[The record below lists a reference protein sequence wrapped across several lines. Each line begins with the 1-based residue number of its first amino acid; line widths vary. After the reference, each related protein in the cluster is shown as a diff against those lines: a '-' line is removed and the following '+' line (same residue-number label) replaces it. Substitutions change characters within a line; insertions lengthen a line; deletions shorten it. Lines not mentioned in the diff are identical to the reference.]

1 MAVFVLLGLVS
12 ACRPAG
18 YALLQSQPHTFARNT
33 VPEPEPAP
41 VQPLSPVAL
50 STVRPD
56 SVVVPPAPSLVIQP
70 AARHLQNPDHSTQ
83 KPRKVWLQQTGLL
96 SPVET
101 GYVREKPVMTGKRR
115 TPVLAHGAFAGSA
128 VSYLA
133 STLSTPG
140 GWIWVVVTT
149 LPLLSALIGVAGLTK
164 IQKNREQYSGKAW
177 AISAILLGTGVI
189 GMAWVALAALA
200 SAKAFRG

>member
-1 MAVFVLLGLVS
+1 M
-12 ACRPAG
+12 
-18 YALLQSQPHTFARNT
+18 ARNT
-33 VPEPEPAP
+33 VSEAVSAP
-41 VQPLSPVAL
+41 VRTLSPVASI
-50 STVRPD
+50 STRPD
-56 SVVVPPAPSLVIQP
+56 SVVVPAAPALVIQP
-70 AARHLQNPDHSTQ
+70 SPRHLQNPDYSHR
-83 KPRKVWLQQTGLL
+83 KPRKAWLQQTGIL

-101 GYVREKPVMTGKRR
+101 GYVREKPVVAGKRR

-128 VSYLA
+128 VSCLV
-133 STLSTPG
+133 STLSVSG

-200 SAKAFRG
+200 SSKAFWG